1 MKRPKTTDDKNIET
15 THKILPVSIL
25 RKFSPKNKMCSEFD
39 ETWYTYQLN
48 HAENDSD
55 IIWLIDTCHI

>member
-55 IIWLIDTCHI
+55 II